1 MKKSFLIWY
10 LIQDLTSTSEL
21 SDTEYMITGASD
33 IKKIS
38 MADFILQIKTKLGYG
53 DITQED
59 IDKICIV
66 AGK

>member
-1 MKKSFLIWY
+1 MDEGI